1 MDWKLKLKGS
11 DLRVTDAGLMSLGG
25 MTSLKFKQPNSVCV
39 CFFKL
44 QVSAFVFLNFE
55 NVTNQRQSI

>member
-44 QVSAFVFLNFE
+44 QVSAFVFLNF
-55 NVTNQRQSI
+55 